1 MLDLLLDKA
10 AILNMDTNPIIYSTL
25 STIAAR
31 MKDKIGALDLAKLTF
46 DVINTGTS
54 LKEKAASY
62 ALLSEALFH
71 VGAKS
76 TSYNLLKLA
85 ISIIRR
91 ISDIKIR
98 FPLNLFASYLALEHR
113 DETLAKNLMKNSLF
127 LLHALRG
134 QKYSYET
141 FLLHAAKLYVIYGC
155 SWLESLMK
163 KAILNLEEKR
173 RKIVQL
179 AVARSLVISVKPSI
193 IQLDSLKKVIEL
205 LLSELDDRLLYD
217 YALAYALAA
226 SIFKFKGD
234 VQTYNQFMK
243 KSNHILDLI
252 GDNIEKELAKISL
265 IYNYVI
271 EKNKQNIKS
280 LLEKVELAIRKK
292 AETITRKFA
301 SLTPEKLQKE
311 IERIEDAM
319 IDYVFLTTR
328 ASRILADYEI
338 LKKAELMAYN
348 LVVPINRAR
357 MLLEVAIG
365 YACLKRP
372 NDVLRI
378 LNDVLR
384 IISYE
389 PNKLPGVSAL
399 ILALGRAIALNPE
412 LTIDCLRIFD
422 LGCEYVEGV
431 SPSTLYIAFLTEISN
446 ELRRLEGTGIE
457 FIPILS
463 RTEETEFSAE

>member
-193 IQLDSLKKVIEL
+193 IQLNSLKKIINF
-205 LLSELDDRLLYD
+205 LLSEL
-217 YALAYALAA
+217 
-226 SIFKFKGD
+226 
-234 VQTYNQFMK
+234 
-243 KSNHILDLI
+243 
-252 GDNIEKELAKISL
+252 
-265 IYNYVI
+265 
-271 EKNKQNIKS
+271 
-280 LLEKVELAIRKK
+280 
-292 AETITRKFA
+292 
-301 SLTPEKLQKE
+301 
-311 IERIEDAM
+311 
-319 IDYVFLTTR
+319 
-328 ASRILADYEI
+328 
-338 LKKAELMAYN
+338 
-348 LVVPINRAR
+348 
-357 MLLEVAIG
+357 
-365 YACLKRP
+365 
-372 NDVLRI
+372 
-378 LNDVLR
+378 
-384 IISYE
+384 
-389 PNKLPGVSAL
+389 
-399 ILALGRAIALNPE
+399 
-412 LTIDCLRIFD
+412 
-422 LGCEYVEGV
+422 
-431 SPSTLYIAFLTEISN
+431 
-446 ELRRLEGTGIE
+446 
-457 FIPILS
+457 
-463 RTEETEFSAE
+463 